1 MKTANELIENSS
13 AQLGCSAAVVTF
25 AAAAVAAATYVD
37 ERLIMIMNIIHKHM
51 CLQYNFKIY
60 YNSSSIARLR
70 RRTGVATEKSKRRNK
85 MKIKNEQMYLYRTCS
100 QCTFTLRFVTSIR
113 MCLK

>member
-37 ERLIMIMNIIHKHM
+37 ARLIMIMNIIHKHM

-85 MKIKNEQMYLYRTCS
+85 MKIKMNRCTCIVPVCS
-100 QCTFTLRFVTSIR
+100 VRLRLDLLPRLECV
-113 MCLK
+113 

>member
-60 YNSSSIARLR
+60 YNSVQHGFEDELQRKKAN
-70 RRTGVATEKSKRRNK
+70 EE
-85 MKIKNEQMYLYRTCS
+85 IK
-100 QCTFTLRFVTSIR
+100 
-113 MCLK
+113 